1 MRVETFAT
9 PGPVRLQIQI
19 PRGDVELET
28 AETAETTVELEARGR
43 NAEELEREARI
54 EARPRGDG
62 HEVVVEARSRG
73 LFGRNGQY
81 LVRISAPHGADVKA
95 ELASADISGRGR
107 YGAID
112 IEVASGDVEFDHV
125 AHEAK
130 VDSASGDVQVGYAR
144 AAKVNSASGDVRLD
158 DVAGPAEVNTASG
171 DVDLRRVATGEIKV
185 NSASGDVEIGIAK
198 GSRLWVDAQSLSG
211 ETSSDLELESGLP
224 VETDEGPLVELRA
237 VTMSGD
243 INVRRA

>member
-1 MRVETFAT
+1 MRVETFTT

-19 PRGDVELET
+19 PRGDVELAT
-28 AETAETTVELEARGR
+28 GDTAETTVELEARGR
-43 NAEELEREARI
+43 NADELEREARI

-73 LFGRNGQY
+73 LFGRNGEY
-81 LVRISAPHGADVKA
+81 LVRISAPHGADVRA
-95 ELASADISGRGR
+95 ELASADIRGRGR
-107 YGAID
+107 YGEID
-112 IEVASGDVEFDHV
+112 VDIASGDVEFEHV
-125 AHEAK
+125 EQHAK
-130 VDSASGDVQVGYAR
+130 IDSASGDVQVGHAGTAR
-144 AAKVNSASGDVRLD
+144 VNSASGDVRVD

-171 DVDLRRVATGEIKV
+171 DVDLRRVVAGEVKV
-185 NSASGDVEIGIAK
+185 NSASGDVEVAIAK

-211 ETSSDLELESGLP
+211 DTSSELELESGVP